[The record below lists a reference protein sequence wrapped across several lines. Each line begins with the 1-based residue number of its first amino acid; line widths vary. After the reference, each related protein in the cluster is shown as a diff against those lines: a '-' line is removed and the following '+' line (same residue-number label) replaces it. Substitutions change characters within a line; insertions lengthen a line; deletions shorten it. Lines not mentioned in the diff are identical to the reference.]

1 VNSYVFWHVYYCVI
15 LMIDKLNKLNIQF
28 IKDFVMRIFMLVLL
42 VSLLSLLGV
51 EIMENHTP
59 ATFAYGVMSMLVAYA
74 LLPSRKG
81 Q

>member
-1 VNSYVFWHVYYCVI
+1 
-15 LMIDKLNKLNIQF
+15 MMDKLNKSNFQF

-51 EIMENHTP
+51 EIMENHNP
-59 ATFAYGVMSMLVAYA
+59 ATFAYAVMSILVAST
-74 LLPSRKG
+74 LLPKSSKG